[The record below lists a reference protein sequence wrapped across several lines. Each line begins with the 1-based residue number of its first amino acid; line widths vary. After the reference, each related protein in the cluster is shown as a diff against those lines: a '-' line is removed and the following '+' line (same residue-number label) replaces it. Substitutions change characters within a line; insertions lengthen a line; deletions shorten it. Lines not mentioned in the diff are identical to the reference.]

1 MDILKVQNQL
11 STDYGWKYKRP
22 GIKGTGTARLEYKS
36 QISQSRVIPG
46 EKTLRGRTSWE
57 TFRVEL

>member
-1 MDILKVQNQL
+1 MAGNTKGQE
-11 STDYGWKYKRP
+11 YR
-22 GIKGTGTARLEYKS
+22 GTGTARLEYKS
-36 QISQSRVIPG
+36 QISQARVIPG